1 MPRSDAFA
9 FKNSGL
15 NEFLFA
21 EVGNEVNG
29 SPLTIL
35 SVLARLGKDPW
46 IEAARLARLPK
57 AAIIDYLVGGI
68 SQMPLCP
75 QALSNARSTAARVI
89 LLLPSQT
96 PSLRTGGETMSIGKT
111 TIPGWVP
118 LAVLFAAVAGVIAF
132 EMIPPAAPISTF
144 APLVEP
150 PAVHPPAPAN

>member
-68 SQMPLCP
+68 AQMPLCP
-75 QALSNARSTAARVI
+75 QALGDARSTAARVV

-96 PSLRTGGETMSIGKT
+96 PSLRPSETVSIGKT

-118 LAVLFAAVAGVIAF
+118 LAVLFAAVAGGIAF
-132 EMIPPAAPISTF
+132 EMMPSATPVSSF
-144 APLVEP
+144 AP
-150 PAVHPPAPAN
+150 PAVHGSP